1 MRLIQWFIKQMKS
14 EPKKKSFKWTISEN
28 KILSITDVDRLRNAC
43 LELKEEG
50 IRHQKFFL
58 IRDWFM
64 IELGLFTGLRVD
76 EMRQLKVGD
85 VLIDGRQSSVV
96 VQNGK
101 GGRKRS
107 VWINAEF
114 KRICKEF
121 FILRE
126 RSGLS
131 NDPDC
136 FVLSSDEGEPLTKRA
151 LQKAFKRCLKE
162 AGLSEQYSIHCLRH
176 TYGTFLLKAGQ
187 NIKLVKEQ
195 LGHSSV
201 NTTETYISLINED
214 TKAALAKLYK
224 VKKRESK
231 PTRKGIIENDI
242 IPASALSVEELI
254 QRACKIMVE
263 TPEERWKEIIEFC
276 EENIPKDDF
285 IE

>member
-1 MRLIQWFIKQMKS
+1 MKWIQRFIKLMKS
-14 EPKKKSFKWTISEN
+14 EPKTKSFKWTVSEN
-28 KILSITDVDRLRNAC
+28 KILSIADIDRLRNAC
-43 LELKEEG
+43 WESKEKG
-50 IRHQKFFL
+50 MQSQKLFL

-85 VLIDGRQSSVV
+85 VFINGRQSSIV

-107 VWINAEF
+107 VWINMEF

-126 RSGLS
+126 KLGLG
-131 NDPDC
+131 NDLDN

-151 LQKAFKRCLKE
+151 LQKAFKRCLKK

-195 LGHSSV
+195 LGHSSIK
-201 NTTETYISLINED
+201 TTETYISLITED
-214 TKAALAKLYK
+214 TRVALAKLYK
-224 VKKRESK
+224 VKKGEAK
-231 PTRKGIIENDI
+231 TENYT
-242 IPASALSVEELI
+242 IPARNLSVDGLI
-254 QRACKIMVE
+254 RRFYEALAE
-263 TPEERWKEIIEFC
+263 TPKERWEEIIAFC
-276 EENIPKDDF
+276 KEVIPEDELMD
-285 IE
+285 E